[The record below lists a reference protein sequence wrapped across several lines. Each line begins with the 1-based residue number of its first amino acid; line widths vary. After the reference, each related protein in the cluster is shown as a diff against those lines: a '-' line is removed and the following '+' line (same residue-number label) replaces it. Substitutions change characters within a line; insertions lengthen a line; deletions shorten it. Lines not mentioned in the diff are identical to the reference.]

1 MVQCVANALTSKEAK
16 AGAVFALYHTTPFLS
31 LCFLRRKIWQCQAT
45 QKREAIMF
53 NFSPFDLELLHV
65 ASYVLLLL
73 IWPAHCLHGCNATT
87 TFATCW
93 FEGVV
98 NMKESPM

>member
-31 LCFLRRKIWQCQAT
+31 LCFFRRKIWQCQAT

-53 NFSPFDLELLHV
+53 NFSPFDLELRV

-73 IWPAHCLHGCNATT
+73 IWPAHCVHGCNTT
-87 TFATCW
+87 TLLPPV
-93 FEGVV
+93 GLRVL
-98 NMKESPM
+98 

>member
-1 MVQCVANALTSKEAK
+1 MVHNVLPM
-16 AGAVFALYHTTPFLS
+16 HTHQKKPRLGLFLHCTIQLLS
-31 LCFLRRKIWQCQAT
+31 CLSGFFLRRKIWQCQAT

-53 NFSPFDLELLHV
+53 NFSPFDLELHV

-87 TFATCW
+87 LLPPVGL
-93 FEGVV
+93 GVLYV
-98 NMKESPM
+98 